1 MHTFFGLS
9 EAELIA
15 KYNTTTFPIQS
26 KEKFLRVVEDAAL
39 RSQSPEGFEA
49 AIKQQSQSSVDR
61 LKQDLDDLSYR
72 VVARSTV
79 GFLDSTN
86 PSVFYLLREPSL
98 ESIASYFLTASSA
111 AQNRKTSPDAVCHQP
126 QTTVLS
132 SSEPSSKPVKRQTVP
147 KIQYSGVQKNNTSI
161 RTTVSKPLRRSPR
174 WTKES

>member
-86 PSVFYLLREPSL
+86 PSVFCLLREPSL

-126 QTTVLS
+126 QTTA
-132 SSEPSSKPVKRQTVP
+132 SEPSSKPVKRQTVP